1 MSDIVKQILVGLI
14 GIPLG
19 VVILIYKER
28 IVFTFGKMDW
38 AEQRLGSGGTYN
50 IWVLIGL
57 GLVIGSFLY
66 MIGSFPYLQ

>member
-1 MSDIVKQILVGLI
+1 MSNIVVQILVGLI

-19 VVILIYKER
+19 ILILVYKER

-38 AEQRLGSGGTYN
+38 AEQRLGAGGTYN

-57 GLVIGSFLY
+57 GVIIGSFLY
-66 MIGSFPYLQ
+66 MIGSFPLLQ